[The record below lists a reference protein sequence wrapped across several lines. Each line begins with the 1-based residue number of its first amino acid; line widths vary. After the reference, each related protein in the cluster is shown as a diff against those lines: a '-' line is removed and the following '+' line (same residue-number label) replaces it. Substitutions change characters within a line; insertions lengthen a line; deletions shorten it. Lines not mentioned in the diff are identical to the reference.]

1 MLLPFREWDID
12 LRTAMLKSLR
22 FKILAAM
29 VLVIIAGVV
38 ITALNATRT
47 TRGEFD
53 RYLSHGQMMRQ
64 MRSVALLNNLYAA
77 QKSWDNVQPL
87 VEQISQMNGGRIVV
101 ADSSLRIVG
110 DSDGKLAGT
119 AAGNNWDFELV
130 DPDGSTAGYLYINP
144 LLDMETGTSDYLL
157 RVSRSVWVGALIAI
171 VIAIF
176 ATLLISRSILH
187 PVEELTAAVRQ
198 MQRGDMTARVNIQSR
213 DEIGL
218 LGNSFNAM
226 AESINK
232 QEQLRKNM
240 VSDVAHEL
248 RTPLSNILGY
258 LEAADDGKIATDQ
271 DLVKNL
277 QEEAALINH
286 LVDDLQEL
294 ALGDAGHLR
303 IEVSTISI
311 NELILST
318 YESFTPACQKLGIT
332 LTCDIPADLPAV
344 KADAQRI
351 TQILGNLMNNALNY
365 TPAGGTISLR
375 AFVTG
380 GFVQVEVVDTGTGIE
395 AVHLSRIFDRFYRAD
410 PSRARSTGGSGLGL
424 AIVKQLVEAQG
435 GHAGV
440 KSEPG
445 KGSTFFF
452 TVPVS

>member
-1 MLLPFREWDID
+1 
-12 LRTAMLKSLR
+12 MLKSLR

-47 TRGEFD
+47 TRGEFN

-64 MRSVALLNNLYAA
+64 MRSVALLNNFYAA
-77 QKSWDNVQPL
+77 QKSWENVQPL
-87 VEQISQMNGGRIVV
+87 VEQISQMNGDRIVV
-101 ADSSLRIVG
+101 ADSSLIIVG
-110 DSDGKLAGT
+110 DSDGKLVGT
-119 AAGNNWDFELV
+119 SADKNWDFELFS
-130 DPDGSTAGYLYINP
+130 PDDSTAGYLYINP
-144 LLDMETGTSDYLL
+144 LLDTGTVTSDYLL

-171 VIAIF
+171 VIAFF

-187 PVEELTAAVRQ
+187 PIEKLTAAARQ
-198 MQRGDMTARVNIQSR
+198 MQRGDMTARVNIQSK
-213 DEIGL
+213 DEIGS

-258 LEAADDGKIATDQ
+258 LEAANDGKIATDQ
-271 DLVKNL
+271 ILVNNL
-277 QEEAALINH
+277 HEEAALINH
-286 LVDDLQEL
+286 LIDDLQEL
-294 ALGDAGHLR
+294 AQADAGHLR
-303 IEVSTISI
+303 IEISAI
-311 NELILST
+311 HIDEIILST
-318 YESFTPACQKLGIT
+318 YESFLPTCQKLGIT
-332 LTCDIPADLPAV
+332 LMHDIPDGIPTV

-365 TPAGGTISLR
+365 TPAGGTILLR

-380 GFVQVEVVDTGTGIE
+380 SFVQVEVVDTGTGIE
-395 AVHLSRIFDRFYRAD
+395 AGHLSHIFDRFYRAD

>member
-1 MLLPFREWDID
+1 
-12 LRTAMLKSLR
+12 MLKSLR

-47 TRGEFD
+47 TRGEFN
-53 RYLSHGQMMRQ
+53 RYLTHGQMMRQ
-64 MRSVALLNNLYAA
+64 MRFVTMLNNFYAS
-77 QKSWDNVQPL
+77 QRSWENVQPL
-87 VEQISQMNGGRIVV
+87 VEQISQMNGGRIVL
-101 ADSSLRIVG
+101 ADSTFTIVG
-110 DSDGKLAGT
+110 DSEGKLAGDP
-119 AAGNNWDFELV
+119 AGENWDFELSG
-130 DPDGSTAGYLYINP
+130 PDGSTAGYLFINP
-144 LLDMETGTSDYLL
+144 LLDTDTSTSDYLL
-157 RVSRSVWVGALIAI
+157 RVSRSVWVGALIAV
-171 VIAIF
+171 VIAFF

-187 PVEELTAAVRQ
+187 PVEALTAAVRR
-198 MQRGDMTARVNIQSR
+198 MGRGDMTARVNIQSK

-226 AESINK
+226 AENINK

-258 LEAADDGKIATDQ
+258 LEAAHDGKIATDQ
-271 DLVKNL
+271 VLVNNL
-277 QEEAALINH
+277 REEAALINH

-294 ALGDAGHLR
+294 AQADAGHLR
-303 IEVSTISI
+303 VEISTISI
-311 NELILST
+311 HEVILAA
-318 YESFTPACQKLGIT
+318 YESFLPACQKLGIA

-365 TPAGGTISLR
+365 TPAGGAVSLR
-375 AFVTG
+375 AFITG
-380 GFVQVEVVDTGTGIE
+380 CFVQVEVVDAGTGIE
-395 AVHLSRIFDRFYRAD
+395 ALHLPRIFDRFYRAD

-424 AIVKQLVEAQG
+424 AIVKQLIEAQG
-435 GHAGV
+435 GQVGV
-440 KSEPG
+440 RSEPG

-452 TVPVS
+452 TLPVSK